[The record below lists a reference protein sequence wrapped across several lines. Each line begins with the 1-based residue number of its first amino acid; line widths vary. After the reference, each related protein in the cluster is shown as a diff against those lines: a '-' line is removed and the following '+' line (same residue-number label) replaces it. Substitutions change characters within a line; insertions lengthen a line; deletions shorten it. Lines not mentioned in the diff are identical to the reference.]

1 MYVYEQEYSTWCWAA
16 CAQMEGKYHTGSLR
30 PQYSI
35 VEYIMGNPHSLQ
47 MANISQIESA
57 CIFAA
62 YNNLTFGS
70 RYFYLSY
77 ADVKQKIDNY
87 EPFIIFLSGYKPT
100 STSQACNHLV
110 MGYGYLKKNG
120 QD

>member
-35 VEYIMGNPHSLQ
+35 VEHIMGNPNSLQ

-57 CIFAA
+57 CRFAA
-62 YNNLTFGS
+62 YNNL
-70 RYFYLSY
+70 
-77 ADVKQKIDNY
+77 
-87 EPFIIFLSGYKPT
+87 
-100 STSQACNHLV
+100 
-110 MGYGYLKKNG
+110 
-120 QD
+120 